1 MTCYTHEY
9 DPKIPVGFACLAID
23 NNGWVGTSNGW
34 PHDGQPALFPKA
46 QAEAIAIAWN
56 IAKDNVPNKMY
67 WPTMVSEEAR
77 KWLRWS
83 DEDVAKREEQSTL
96 SAGADVWKTRGE

>member
-1 MTCYTHEY
+1 MSYYTHKD
-9 DPKIPVGFACLAID
+9 DPKIPEGFACLAIT
-23 NNGWVGTSNGW
+23 NNGWVGTNNGW
-34 PHDGQPALFPKA
+34 PISGQPALFPEA

-56 IAKDNVPNKMY
+56 TAKDKVPSKMY

-83 DEDVAKREEQSTL
+83 DKDVAEREKQSTI
-96 SAGADVWKTRGE
+96 SVEADRKARGE